1 MRTKYNV
8 KTVVVGGKPGTTQQ
22 YCGVV
27 GGQSLNFAS
36 IDSDIKTAGLK
47 SDALAPPDFIGDNY
61 QGEYPYLYVVFRP
74 IELLLL

>member
-27 GGQSLNFAS
+27 GGQSLNFAV

-47 SDALAPPDFIGDNY
+47 SDALAPPDFINDGY
-61 QGEYPYLYVVFRP
+61 QGELSRLWAAFRP
-74 IELLLL
+74 FDPLRL